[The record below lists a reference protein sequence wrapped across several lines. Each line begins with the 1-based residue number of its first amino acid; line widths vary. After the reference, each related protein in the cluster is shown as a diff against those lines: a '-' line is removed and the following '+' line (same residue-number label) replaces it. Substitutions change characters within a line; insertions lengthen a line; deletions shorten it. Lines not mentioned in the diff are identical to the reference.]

1 MGVIKVFVQQKCSKC
16 PQAKEV
22 GSTLK
27 KEGYSV
33 IEYDIQTADGM
44 AEAAFHSIQS
54 TPTIIL
60 EDADENIIG
69 DFRAEMPTTQE
80 VKDLLEGTQNG

>member
-1 MGVIKVFVQQKCSKC
+1 MGVIKVFVQQKCGKC

-22 GSTLK
+22 GNTLK
-27 KEGYSV
+27 GEGFNV

-60 EDADENIIG
+60 EDQDENIIA
-69 DFRAEMPTTQE
+69 DFRGDMPTPQE
-80 VKDLLEGTQNG
+80 VKDLLIGAQS

>member
-1 MGVIKVFVQQKCSKC
+1 MGVIKLFVQQKCGKC

-22 GSTLK
+22 GNTLK
-27 KEGYSV
+27 NEGFEV
-33 IEYDIQTADGM
+33 IEYDIKTADGM

-60 EDADENIIG
+60 EDADENIIA
-69 DFRAEMPTTQE
+69 DFRGDIPSPQE
-80 VKDLLEGTQNG
+80 IKDLLNSTQI

>member
-1 MGVIKVFVQQKCSKC
+1 MGVIKLFVQQKCHKC

-27 KEGYSV
+27 NEGFEV

-60 EDADENIIG
+60 EDADENIIA
-69 DFRAEMPTTQE
+69 DFRGEIPTSQE
-80 VKDLLEGTQNG
+80 VKDLLNGTQD